1 KPKRETASSS
11 SGWATSASIPIPPRS
26 GLCSTAPSPCAI
38 RGRRSRAATRRIAG
52 RLAGAASRQL
62 DLRRRR
68 LVDWMAERF
77 DTPAR
82 DGTRRE
88 EEHNAYEMSGQRVMA
103 PALEHKDES
112 NAE

>member
-1 KPKRETASSS
+1 V
-11 SGWATSASIPIPPRS
+11 G
-26 GLCSTAPSPCAI
+26 
-38 RGRRSRAATRRIAG
+38 
-52 RLAGAASRQL
+52 
-62 DLRRRR
+62 
-68 LVDWMAERF
+68 WMAERF

>member
-1 KPKRETASSS
+1 M
-11 SGWATSASIPIPPRS
+11 
-26 GLCSTAPSPCAI
+26 
-38 RGRRSRAATRRIAG
+38 
-52 RLAGAASRQL
+52 
-62 DLRRRR
+62 
-68 LVDWMAERF
+68 DWMAERF